1 MQPTPRQISHDLQMH
16 VEGQF
21 SFDFFVE
28 SDWYVC
34 ILGHLTGFAGESVPF
49 LTPTFLLLCYPVSHT
64 KTVFRCT
71 HKEVGLFHRLWTPSR
86 WPVVSLHTFV
96 TASTTPSISSSFK
109 RNSACSLLTR
119 TWFHHLSLQYPW
131 GLEYS
136 KFFSVSIV
144 LPLDKDEYMNHS
156 RLQLTG
162 IARHVLRL
170 MKLIN

>member
-1 MQPTPRQISHDLQMH
+1 MH
-16 VEGQF
+16 IGP
-21 SFDFFVE
+21 S
-28 SDWYVC
+28 Y
-34 ILGHLTGFAGESVPF
+34 FAGESVPF

-119 TWFHHLSLQYPW
+119 TWFHHLSLQYPR

-136 KFFSVSIV
+136 KVFSVSIV
-144 LPLDKDEYMNHS
+144 LSLDKDEYMNHS

-162 IARHVLRL
+162 VARHLLRL